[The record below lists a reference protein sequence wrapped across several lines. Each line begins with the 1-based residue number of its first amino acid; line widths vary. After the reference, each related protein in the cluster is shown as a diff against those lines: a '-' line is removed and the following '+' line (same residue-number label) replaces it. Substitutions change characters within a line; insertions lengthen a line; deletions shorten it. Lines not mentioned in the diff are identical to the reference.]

1 MAKRYEPYAYVD
13 LSALRDAASG
23 EAGLDHENVAHPDA
37 SSSCRGKVLLLVSAS
52 GIELVRVPSVLH

>member
-23 EAGLDHENVAHPDA
+23 EAG
-37 SSSCRGKVLLLVSAS
+37 SITKT
-52 GIELVRVPSVLH
+52 